1 MEEDGDE
8 ISEVYDRENDGD
20 DLEGPEYW
28 DVRCVW
34 LCMQIRFQ
42 QRLNKFKNESDLSA
56 TYLGAVRCWFC
67 LFNMYAPNPPR
78 PTPDQNPGEPY
89 PPTPGD

>member
-42 QRLNKFKNESDLSA
+42 QRLNKFKNEK
-56 TYLGAVRCWFC
+56 
-67 LFNMYAPNPPR
+67 
-78 PTPDQNPGEPY
+78 
-89 PPTPGD
+89 